1 MCLSSVLLSLTLS
14 AILRTGTSSLVTL
27 FVGGVCRGG
36 KSGEQ
41 GALKGSGEL
50 VLPLVCGNQR
60 RARGKHYRRRE
71 GLINIFAKVLGDQRL
86 AKGRGNDAKNSF
98 DIQRWFSF
106 KEGKSVFRCIE
117 MKGTIFFSSRGKLFA
132 QSSLPLRH
140 YTVKIALAYRTMG
153 RYVITVG

>member
-71 GLINIFAKVLGDQRL
+71 GLINIFVKVLADQRL

-98 DIQRWFSF
+98 DIQRWFPF
-106 KEGKSVFRCIE
+106 KEGKSVFGCIK
-117 MKGTIFFSSRGKLFA
+117 MKGAIFFSSRRNSL
-132 QSSLPLRH
+132 QSSIASLRSKSH
-140 YTVKIALAYRTMG
+140 RTRHTMG
-153 RYVITVG
+153 

>member
-71 GLINIFAKVLGDQRL
+71 GLINIFVKVLADQRL

-98 DIQRWFSF
+98 DIQRWFPF
-106 KEGKSVFRCIE
+106 KEGKSVFGCIK
-117 MKGTIFFSSRGKLFA
+117 MKGAIFFSSQRNSL
-132 QSSLPLRH
+132 QSSIASLRSKSH
-140 YTVKIALAYRTMG
+140 
-153 RYVITVG
+153 

>member
-60 RARGKHYRRRE
+60 RTRGKHYRRRE
-71 GLINIFAKVLGDQRL
+71 GLINIFVKVLADQRL

-98 DIQRWFSF
+98 DIQRWFPF
-106 KEGKSVFRCIE
+106 KEGKSVFGCIK
-117 MKGTIFFSSRGKLFA
+117 MKGAIFFSSRRNSL
-132 QSSLPLRH
+132 QSSIASLRSKSH
-140 YTVKIALAYRTMG
+140 
-153 RYVITVG
+153 

>member
-71 GLINIFAKVLGDQRL
+71 GLINIFVKVLADQRL

-98 DIQRWFSF
+98 DIQRWFPF
-106 KEGKSVFRCIE
+106 KEGKSVFGCIK
-117 MKGTIFFSSRGKLFA
+117 MKGAIFFSSRRNSL
-132 QSSLPLRH
+132 QSFIASLRSKSH
-140 YTVKIALAYRTMG
+140 
-153 RYVITVG
+153 